1 MTDPEREH
9 LLGRIAD
16 LEGRLRRWRLTSLV
30 LLGLLLLPVV
40 LGGLLGVA
48 WVPRLERE
56 RALLEAE
63 QDRAVRAEMEA
74 VSERDRALAAEMQV
88 KSAEEAAARLKDEV
102 EQKHPQGPAEGK
114 ESKHEEGGDGDQSQ
128 RRRR

>member
-9 LLGRIAD
+9 LVRQIRD

-40 LGGLLGVA
+40 LGGLLGVW

-56 RALLEAE
+56 RVERLEMERATDLLES
-63 QDRAVRAEMEA
+63 VRLRQEVELQ
-74 VSERDRALAAEMQV
+74 RALAE
-88 KSAEEAAARLKDEV
+88 EEARRPA
-102 EQKHPQGPAEGK
+102 PQGPGEGK
-114 ESKHEEGGDGDQSQ
+114 P
-128 RRRR
+128 

>member
-1 MTDPEREH
+1 MTDPERDH
-9 LLGRIAD
+9 FVRQIHD
-16 LEGRLRRWRLTSLV
+16 LERRLACLV

-63 QDRAVRAEMEA
+63 RDRAVRAEMEA
-74 VSERDRALAAEMQV
+74 MSQRDLAERALREAERQR
-88 KSAEEAAARLKDEV
+88 AQA
-102 EQKHPQGPAEGK
+102 
-114 ESKHEEGGDGDQSQ
+114 EEGG
-128 RRRR
+128 RR